1 MSQIYY
7 NIWLGGY
14 EEAEDKSWLLKN
26 GITHILNATA
36 EIEAKFPKQYT
47 YKSIPILN
55 KENFDALPY

>member
-1 MSQIYY
+1 
-7 NIWLGGY
+7 LGGY
-14 EEAEDKSWLLKN
+14 EEAEDKTWLIKN